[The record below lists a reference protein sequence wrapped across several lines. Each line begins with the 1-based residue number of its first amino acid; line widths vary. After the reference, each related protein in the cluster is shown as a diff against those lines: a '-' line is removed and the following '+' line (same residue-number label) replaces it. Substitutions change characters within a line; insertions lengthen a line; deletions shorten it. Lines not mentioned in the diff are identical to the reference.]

1 MAMGG
6 ALAAIILFAFFYH
19 IQITGAISITLLLTG
34 IVCTSRLLVSDHTNA
49 EIYIGLM
56 VGILC
61 QLIGYWFA
69 I

>member
-6 ALAAIILFAFFYH
+6 ALAAIILFAFFYQT
-19 IQITGAISITLLLTG
+19 QITLAISIATVLTG
-34 IVCTSRLLVSDHTNA
+34 VVCTSRLLVSDHTNA
-49 EIYIGLM
+49 EIYSGLI

-69 I
+69 L